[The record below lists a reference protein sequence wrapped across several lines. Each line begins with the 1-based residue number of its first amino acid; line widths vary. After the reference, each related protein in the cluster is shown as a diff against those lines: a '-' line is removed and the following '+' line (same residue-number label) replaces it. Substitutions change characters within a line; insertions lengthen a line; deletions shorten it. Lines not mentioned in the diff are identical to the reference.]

1 MKRYIALILILS
13 MVLIAFASCSRK
25 KGETVFAYGE
35 ASFNENL
42 YFYELA
48 MMKTQLLQ
56 EYSGASTDIPLLWS
70 QSIGGDATFDDY
82 AYAQCQMNISTVLFF
97 ADYAMKHGA
106 ELTAEDK
113 KTIDTAIDDIIN
125 QFGSKAA
132 VNKYLETFTIDLK
145 MYREYLELYS
155 MYNKGVS
162 LAFSETGDYAI
173 TYEEMHDYYEENFVT
188 VKHIAIGTEYAGADE
203 SGNFIYYTDEE
214 KKAKRDHI
222 DEILTALEN
231 GEDFD
236 KYYALSEDNQKET
249 YPDGYTI
256 TKGVLDETMKGYEN
270 LAFSLAEGEWD
281 TFELEGTSVYIVKRV
296 PLLESDFNNC
306 ASTIMSTIAQK
317 KMAEAVLENYDNLVM
332 NQNIIDSYNMAMI
345 PVLG

>member
-1 MKRYIALILILS
+1 MKRYIALILALS
-13 MVLIAFASCSRK
+13 IAVSTFVSCSGEK
-25 KGETVFAYGE
+25 SETVFSYGE

-48 MMKTQLLQ
+48 MMKTQLLE
-56 EYSGASTDIPLLWS
+56 EYSGASGDIPALWS
-70 QSIGGDATFDDY
+70 QEIGDNVTFGDY
-82 AYAQCQMNISTVLFF
+82 AYAQCQMNISTLVFF
-97 ADYAMKHGA
+97 VDYAMKHGA
-106 ELTAEDK
+106 ELTSEDK

-125 QFGSKAA
+125 EFGSKAA

-145 MYREYLELYS
+145 MYREYLELYA
-155 MYNKGVS
+155 MYNKGIT
-162 LAFSETGDYAI
+162 LAFAETGDYAI
-173 TYEEMHDYYEENFVT
+173 TYDEMYDYYEENFVT

-222 DEILTALEN
+222 DEIIAALES

-236 KYYALSEDNQKET
+236 KYYVLSEDKQAET

-256 TKGVLDETMKGYEN
+256 TKGVLDNTMKGYEN
-270 LAFSLAEGEWD
+270 LAFTLSEGEWD
-281 TFELEGTSVYIVKRV
+281 TFELEGVGVYIVKRV
-296 PLLESDFNNC
+296 PLSEADFNNC
-306 ASTIMSTIAQK
+306 SNTIMSTIAQK
-317 KMAEAVLENYDNLVM
+317 KMAEAVLENYDNLIM
-332 NQNIIDSYNMAMI
+332 NQDIIDSYNMAMI

>member
-1 MKRYIALILILS
+1 MKRYIALLLILA
-13 MVLIAFASCSRK
+13 MALLTFASCSGEK
-25 KGETVFAYGE
+25 SETVFAYGD
-35 ASFNENL
+35 ASLNENL

-48 MMKTQLLQ
+48 MMKTELLQ
-56 EYSGASTDIPLLWS
+56 QYSGASTDIPALWA
-70 QSIGGDATFDDY
+70 QSIGDNVTFDDY

-97 ADYAMKHGA
+97 ADYAMKHGG

-125 QFGSKAA
+125 EFGSKAA
-132 VNKYLETFTIDLK
+132 VNKYLETYTIDIN
-145 MYREYLELYS
+145 MYREYLELYA
-155 MYNKGVS
+155 MYNKGIT
-162 LAFSETGDYAI
+162 LAFAETGDYAI
-173 TYEEMHDYYEENFVT
+173 SYEEMYDYYEQNFVT

-203 SGNFIYYTDEE
+203 SGNFVYYTDEE
-214 KKAKRDHI
+214 KQAKRDHI
-222 DEILTALEN
+222 AEILTALEN

-236 KYYALSEDNQKET
+236 KYYALSEDKQSET

-256 TKGVLDETMKGYEN
+256 TKGVLDETMRGYEN

-296 PLLESDFNNC
+296 PLLEAHFNNC

-317 KMAEAVLENYDNLVM
+317 KMAEAVLENYENLVM
-332 NQNIIDSYNMAMI
+332 NQDIIDSYNMSMI